1 MIPHMSA
8 GYTIP
13 MKLPHLEAAL
23 CDCGSASAEVR
34 WVAAIALGAQD
45 VGGRG
50 EAVKALEALCN
61 DGVQEVR
68 TQAIEGLAEQ
78 VRAGAEISSRR
89 ILEGLKDDSDMVR
102 CAAVAN
108 LDLFFDDASARVSR
122 MLADTQPS
130 VRATAVR
137 MLADLRAAEYLENLA
152 PLLNDDDDVVREEA
166 AFSMV
171 LLGDIRGRDRVI
183 EMLRGGLP
191 MAIRSARALADLGD
205 HAAAPALKEVVS
217 GWLIDPDLKSV
228 AAAALVR
235 CGNEEGRS
243 IIEKMLSSRRESV
256 RMAVL
261 QTLVGA
267 PVTGLAGTVAD
278 IVLRASPMEASAAIR
293 ALVSLGS
300 VERDPVDRAF
310 QFLEGK
316 LDPELAEELEEG
328 RLELDG
334 DGE

>member
-1 MIPHMSA
+1 MSS
-8 GYTIP
+8 GYTVP
-13 MKLPHLEAAL
+13 MKLPRLEAAL
-23 CDCGSASAEVR
+23 CDCRSASAEVR

-45 VGGRG
+45 VGAG
-50 EAVKALEALCN
+50 EEAAKALEALCE

-68 TQAIEGLAEQ
+68 AQAIEGLAQQ
-78 VRAGAEISSRR
+78 VRAGAEISSYR
-89 ILEGLKDDSDMVR
+89 IMEGLKDQSDMVR

-108 LDLFFDDASARVSR
+108 LDLFFDDAAARASR
-122 MLADTQPS
+122 MLADPLPS

-137 MLADLRAAEYLENLA
+137 MLADLRAEEHLENLA
-152 PLLNDDDDVVREEA
+152 LLLNDDDDVVCEEA

-171 LLGDIRGRDRVI
+171 LLGDARGRDRVI
-183 EMLRGGLP
+183 DMLRGGLP
-191 MAIRSARALADLGD
+191 TAIRSAQALADLGD
-205 HAAAPALKEVVS
+205 HAVAPALEKVVS

-228 AAAALVR
+228 AAAAMVR
-235 CGNEEGRS
+235 CGNEEGRI
-243 IIEKMLSSRRESV
+243 IIEKMLSSRRETV

-261 QTLVGA
+261 QTLVGT

-278 IVLRASPMEASAAIR
+278 IVLHASPMEASAAIA

-300 VERDPVDRAF
+300 VDRDPVDRAF
-310 QFLEGK
+310 HSLEGK

-328 RLELDG
+328 RLEMDG

>member
-1 MIPHMSA
+1 
-8 GYTIP
+8 
-13 MKLPHLEAAL
+13 
-23 CDCGSASAEVR
+23 
-34 WVAAIALGAQD
+34 
-45 VGGRG
+45 
-50 EAVKALEALCN
+50 
-61 DGVQEVR
+61 
-68 TQAIEGLAEQ
+68 
-78 VRAGAEISSRR
+78 
-89 ILEGLKDDSDMVR
+89 
-102 CAAVAN
+102 
-108 LDLFFDDASARVSR
+108 
-122 MLADTQPS
+122 
-130 VRATAVR
+130 
-137 MLADLRAAEYLENLA
+137 
-152 PLLNDDDDVVREEA
+152 
-166 AFSMV
+166 
-171 LLGDIRGRDRVI
+171 
-183 EMLRGGLP
+183 